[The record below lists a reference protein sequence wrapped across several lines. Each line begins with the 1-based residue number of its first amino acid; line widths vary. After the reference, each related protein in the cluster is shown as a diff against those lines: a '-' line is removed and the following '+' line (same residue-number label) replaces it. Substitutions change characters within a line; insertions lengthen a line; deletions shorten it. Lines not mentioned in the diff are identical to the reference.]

1 MPAATS
7 IAGNASPT
15 SRVAVVGSPG
25 SYGVIAT
32 APFAAGDVLFRV
44 EGLTTDRPSRY
55 SVQIDDRRHIEV
67 EPDTPLD
74 QLPARYPWRFVNHSC
89 NPSAVLV
96 GSEFL
101 ALRAIAVGEAV
112 TYNYNTTELD
122 MAAPFPCHCGAEA
135 CSGHISGFAH
145 LTGPEQTRLRPW
157 LAPHLRRRLQPERPT
172 ATM

>member
-1 MPAATS
+1 MSAATS
-7 IAGNASPT
+7 IAGNAPPT
-15 SRVAVVGSPG
+15 SGIAVVGAPG

-32 APFAAGDVLFRV
+32 APVAAGDVLFRV
-44 EGLTTDRPSRY
+44 EGVTTDRPSRY

-101 ALRAIAVGEAV
+101 ALGAISVGEAV

-122 MAAPFPCHCGAEA
+122 MAAPFRCQCGAEA
-135 CSGHISGFAH
+135 CVGRIRGFAH
-145 LTGPEQTRLRPW
+145 LTGPAQTRLRPW
-157 LAPHLRRRLQPERPT
+157 LAHHLRRRLQPERST
-172 ATM
+172 AM